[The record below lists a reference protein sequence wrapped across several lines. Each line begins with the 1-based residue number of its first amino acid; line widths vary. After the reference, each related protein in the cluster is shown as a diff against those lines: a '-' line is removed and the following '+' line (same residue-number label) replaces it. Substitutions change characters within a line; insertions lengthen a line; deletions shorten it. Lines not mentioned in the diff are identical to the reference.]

1 MAELIWD
8 RTVIPNNTRKWT
20 KTEATAEKRSY
31 LVQIYPLNA
40 GYGLVELPAERLM
53 IGRDSSCDLV
63 VVDDAVSRRH
73 VTIEPTDEGFLIVD
87 QGSTN
92 GTFVNDAR
100 VERHT
105 LAAGDRFRV
114 GGHIFKFLADDHIE
128 AQYHEC
134 VYSMA
139 TRDGLTAAFNK
150 RYLLDALQREITECE
165 RRVRPL
171 ALLMLDVD
179 HFKAVNDTHGHLA
192 GDEVLLGLCQRL
204 RDSLRR
210 DEILARYGGEEF
222 AVLVPETTVDDARAL
237 AERLRA
243 AVASAPLDTNQG
255 PVAITVSIGVSGL
268 LGGTSLTPL
277 DFIAEA
283 DRNLYAAKTGGRNR
297 VVGCR
302 SVRRLSRRTT

>member
-1 MAELIWD
+1 MSELIWD
-8 RTVIPNNTRKWT
+8 RTVIPNTKKWT
-20 KTEATAEKRSY
+20 KAETSADKKSF

-40 GYGLVELPAERLM
+40 GYGLVQLPAERLVL
-53 IGRDSSCDLV
+53 GRDTSCDLV

-73 VTIEPTDEGFLIVD
+73 ATIEPVDEGFVIVD

-92 GTFVNDAR
+92 GTYVNDCR
-100 VERHT
+100 IERHV
-105 LAAGDRFRV
+105 LKAGDRFRV

-150 RYLLDALQREITECE
+150 RYLLDALQRTIHECE
-165 RRVRPL
+165 RKMRPL

-222 AVLVPETTVDDARAL
+222 ALLVPETSLDDARSL
-237 AERLRA
+237 AERLRNYIA
-243 AVASAPLDTNQG
+243 AAPLETSQG
-255 PVAITVSIGVSGL
+255 PISITVSIGVASL
-268 LGGTSLTPL
+268 QGGTSLTPT

-283 DRNLYAAKTGGRNR
+283 DKNLYAAKTGGRNR
-297 VVGCR
+297 VVG
-302 SVRRLSRRTT
+302 

>member
-1 MAELIWD
+1 MTELIWD
-8 RTVIPNNTRKWT
+8 RTVIPNNTTKWS
-20 KTEATAEKRSY
+20 KTEIPADKRSY

-40 GYGLVELPAERLM
+40 GYGLVELPSEQLM
-53 IGRDSSCDLV
+53 IGRDTTCDLV

-73 VTIEPTDEGFLIVD
+73 VTIESTSEGFLLVD
-87 QGSTN
+87 QQSTN

-100 VERHT
+100 IERRV

-114 GGHIFKFLADDHIE
+114 GGHIFKFLADNHIE

-139 TRDGLTAAFNK
+139 TRDGLTTAFNK
-150 RYLLDALQREITECE
+150 RYLLEALQRAITESE
-165 RRVRPL
+165 RRLRPL

-204 RDSLRR
+204 RDALRR

-222 AVLVPETTVDDARAL
+222 AVVVPETALDDARSL

-243 AVASAPLDTNQG
+243 GVAESPFETNQG
-255 PVAITVSIGVSGL
+255 PLPVTVSIGIAGL
-268 LGGTSLTPL
+268 QGGASTTPL

-283 DRNLYAAKTGGRNR
+283 DHNLYAAKSNERNC
-297 VVGCR
+297 VVG
-302 SVRRLSRRTT
+302 

>member
-1 MAELIWD
+1 MTELIWD

-20 KTEATAEKRSY
+20 KTDAAPEKRSY

-40 GYGLVELPAERLM
+40 GYGLVELPAEKLTL
-53 IGRDSSCDLV
+53 GRDSSCDLV

-73 VTIEPTDEGFLIVD
+73 ATIEPTDAGFLLVD
-87 QGSTN
+87 EGSTN
-92 GTFVNDAR
+92 GTFVND
-100 VERHT
+100 ERIGRHV

-114 GGHIFKFLADDHIE
+114 GGHIFKFLADNHIE

-134 VYSMA
+134 VYAMA

-150 RYLLDALQREITECE
+150 RYLLDALQRSITECE

-204 RDSLRR
+204 RDLLRR
-210 DEILARYGGEEF
+210 DEVLARYGGEEF
-222 AVLVPETTVDDARAL
+222 AVLVPETTLDDARSL
-237 AERLRA
+237 AERLRSG
-243 AVASAPLDTNQG
+243 VADAPLSTNQG
-255 PVAITVSIGVSGL
+255 PVNITVSIGIAGL

-277 DFIAEA
+277 DFITEA
-283 DRNLYAAKTGGRNR
+283 DRNLYTAKTGGRNR
-297 VVGCR
+297 VVG
-302 SVRRLSRRTT
+302 

>member
-1 MAELIWD
+1 MTE
-8 RTVIPNNTRKWT
+8 RTWENTVVRKTTRKWS
-20 KTEATAEKRSY
+20 KTEAAAEKSSF

-40 GYGLVELPAERLM
+40 GYGLVELPAERLT
-53 IGRDSSCDLV
+53 IGRDTTCDLI

-73 VTIEPTDEGFLIVD
+73 VTIERTDEGFLIVD

-100 VERHT
+100 VQSQI

-150 RYLLDALQREITECE
+150 RYLMDALQREITQCE

-171 ALLMLDVD
+171 SLLMLDVD

-204 RDSLRR
+204 RDMLRR

-222 AVLVPETTVDDARAL
+222 AVLVSETTLDDARSL

-243 AVASAPLDTNQG
+243 GVAEKSFDTNRG
-255 PVAITVSIGVSGL
+255 AIPVTISIGVAGL

-283 DRNLYAAKTGGRNR
+283 DHNLYAAKKAGRNR
-297 VVGCR
+297 VVG
-302 SVRRLSRRTT
+302 

>member
-1 MAELIWD
+1 MSELIWD
-8 RTVIPNNTRKWT
+8 RTVIPNTKKWT
-20 KTEATAEKRSY
+20 KAETSADKKSF

-40 GYGLVELPAERLM
+40 GYGLVQLPPERLVL
-53 IGRDSSCDLV
+53 GRDTGCDLV
-63 VVDDAVSRRH
+63 IVDDAVSRRH
-73 VTIEPTDEGFLIVD
+73 ATIESVDEGFVIVD
-87 QGSTN
+87 QSSTN
-92 GTFVNDAR
+92 GTYVNDCR
-100 VERHT
+100 IERHV
-105 LAAGDRFRV
+105 LKAGDRFRI

-139 TRDGLTAAFNK
+139 TRDGLTATFNK
-150 RYLLDALQREITECE
+150 RYLLDALQRSIQECE
-165 RRVRPL
+165 RKLRPL

-222 AVLVPETTVDDARAL
+222 ALLVPETTIDDARSL
-237 AERLRA
+237 AERLRKCIEA
-243 AVASAPLDTNQG
+243 APLETSQG
-255 PVAITVSIGVSGL
+255 AISITASIGVAGL
-268 LGGTSLTPL
+268 KGGTSLTPT

-283 DRNLYAAKTGGRNR
+283 DKNLYAAKTSGRNR
-297 VVGCR
+297 VVG
-302 SVRRLSRRTT
+302 

>member
-1 MAELIWD
+1 MSELIFD

-20 KTEATAEKRSY
+20 QTQSAPEKHSY

-40 GYGLVELPAERLM
+40 GYGLVQLPPEKLV
-53 IGRDSSCDLV
+53 IGRDSTCDLV
-63 VVDDAVSRRH
+63 VVDDSVSRRH
-73 VTIEPTDEGFLIVD
+73 ATIEQSDVGFVLVD
-87 QGSTN
+87 HGSTN
-92 GTFVNDAR
+92 GTFVNDNR
-100 VERHT
+100 IERHL
-105 LAAGDRFRV
+105 LAAGDRIRV
-114 GGHIFKFLADDHIE
+114 GGHIFKFLADDQIE

-134 VYSMA
+134 VYAMA

-150 RYLLDALQREITECE
+150 RYLLDALQRAITECE

-192 GDEVLLGLCQRL
+192 GDEVLMGLCQRL
-204 RDSLRR
+204 REALRR

-222 AVLVPETTVDDARAL
+222 AVLVSETTLDDARSL

-243 AVASAPLDTNQG
+243 AVAESPMSTNRGPLG
-255 PVAITVSIGVSGL
+255 VTVSIGVASL
-268 LGGTSLTPL
+268 AGGTSLTPL

-283 DRNLYAAKTGGRNR
+283 DRNLYAAKAAGRNR
-297 VVGCR
+297 VIG
-302 SVRRLSRRTT
+302 

>member
-1 MAELIWD
+1 MSELIWD

-20 KTEATAEKRSY
+20 KTETAPDKQSFV
-31 LVQIYPLNA
+31 VQIYPLNA
-40 GYGLVELPAERLM
+40 GYGLVQLPAERLV

-73 VTIEPTDEGFLIVD
+73 ATIEPTDEGFVIAD
-87 QGSTN
+87 NGSTN

-100 VERHT
+100 IERHV
-105 LAAGDRFRV
+105 LEAGDRFRI

-150 RYLLDALQREITECE
+150 RYLLDALQRSIRECE
-165 RRVRPL
+165 RKVRPL

-179 HFKAVNDTHGHLA
+179 HFKAVNDTYGHLA
-192 GDEVLLGLCQRL
+192 GDEVLLGMCQRL
-204 RDSLRR
+204 RDALRR

-222 AVLVPETTVDDARAL
+222 AVLIPETTVDDARGL

-243 AVASAPLDTNQG
+243 CVASAPFETNRG
-255 PVAITVSIGVSGL
+255 PLPVTVSIGVASL
-268 LGGTSLTPL
+268 AGGTSLTPV

-283 DRNLYAAKTGGRNR
+283 DKNLYAAKTAGRNR
-297 VVGCR
+297 VVG
-302 SVRRLSRRTT
+302 

>member
-1 MAELIWD
+1 MTELIWD
-8 RTVIPNNTRKWT
+8 RTVIPNTKKWT
-20 KTEATAEKRSY
+20 KAETSADKKSF

-40 GYGLVELPAERLM
+40 GYGLVQLPAERLVL
-53 IGRDSSCDLV
+53 GRDTSCDLV

-73 VTIEPTDEGFLIVD
+73 ATIEPVEEGFVIVD
-87 QGSTN
+87 QSSTN
-92 GTFVNDAR
+92 GTFVNDCR
-100 VERHT
+100 IERHI
-105 LAAGDRFRV
+105 LKAGDRFRV

-139 TRDGLTAAFNK
+139 TRDGLTATFNK
-150 RYLLDALQREITECE
+150 RYLLDALQRSIHECE
-165 RRVRPL
+165 RKMRPL

-222 AVLVPETTVDDARAL
+222 ALLVPETSIDDARSL
-237 AERLRA
+237 AERLRKCIA
-243 AVASAPLDTNQG
+243 ATPLETSQG
-255 PVAITVSIGVSGL
+255 PISITVSIGVASL
-268 LGGTSLTPL
+268 QGGTSLTPT
-277 DFIAEA
+277 DFIADA
-283 DRNLYAAKTGGRNR
+283 DKNLYAAKTGGRNR
-297 VVGCR
+297 VVG
-302 SVRRLSRRTT
+302 